1 MMPTDFDLI
10 MAGRL
15 LLASLLGA
23 LVGLEREIHGRTA
36 GFRTHLLVSLGSAL
50 FMVVSI
56 NFYREFGNFS
66 GTMPVGVD
74 PGRVAAQ
81 VVTGIGFLGAG
92 AIIRDKASVRG
103 FTTAACLWI
112 AAAIGLACGA
122 GLYLLPLLVTV
133 IALISLV
140 ALKKIEGVLARDRYA
155 MLKVESDDV
164 AGQLEHIIQAVEA
177 IGFQLAPYG
186 VERKTSGMVVFEL
199 QVKMHGKSI
208 STDTIDRISSLSG
221 VKGVHFRLQAAV

>member
-1 MMPTDFDLI
+1 MMPMDFDLI
-10 MAGRL
+10 MSGRL

-23 LVGLEREIHGRTA
+23 MIGLEREIHGRTA

-50 FMVVSI
+50 FMAVSI
-56 NFYREFGNFS
+56 SLYREYGDFS
-66 GTMPVGVD
+66 GKLPVGVD

-103 FTTAACLWI
+103 LTTAACLWI

-122 GLYLLPLLVTV
+122 GLYLLPILVAA

-164 AGQLEHIIQAVEA
+164 EGQLDRIIQAVEA
-177 IGFQLAPYG
+177 IGFKLTPYG
-186 VERKTSGMVVFEL
+186 IERKANGVVTFEL

-208 STDTIDRISSLSG
+208 STETIDQISILGG
-221 VKGVHFRLQAAV
+221 VKRVEFRLQATV

>member
-1 MMPTDFDLI
+1 MMSIDFDLI

-15 LLASLLGA
+15 MLASLLGA
-23 LVGLEREIHGRTA
+23 LIGLEREIHGRTA

-66 GTMPVGVD
+66 GTIPVGVD

-103 FTTAACLWI
+103 LTTAACLWI
-112 AAAIGLACGA
+112 ASAIGLACGA

-133 IALISLV
+133 IALVSLV
-140 ALKKIEGVLARDRYA
+140 ALKKIEGVLSRDRYA
-155 MLKVESDDV
+155 MLKVESDDIE
-164 AGQLEHIIQAVEA
+164 GQLEHIIKAVEA
-177 IGFQLAPYG
+177 IGFQLTPFG
-186 VERKTSGMVVFEL
+186 VERKASGVLVFEL
-199 QVKMHGKSI
+199 QVKMYGKSI
-208 STDTIDRISSLSG
+208 STDTINRISTLVG
-221 VKGVHFRLQAAV
+221 VKEVEFRLQATV